1 MQMADVVIYI
11 AILGKLG
18 MVPLTVTTNLNINFL
33 RKPSADRDLIAKC
46 ELIKVGRT
54 LIVGEVNLFSDG
66 GTEPVA
72 HCVATYAVP

>member
-1 MQMADVVIYI
+1 
-11 AILGKLG
+11 

-66 GTEPVA
+66 ETEPAA
-72 HCVATYAVP
+72 HCVATYAVPQGVQKS